1 MDFQVLGPVQAWAEG
16 RPLDLGERKQRT
28 VLAVLLLEPNQLV
41 LLDRLVDLLWGQD
54 PPSSAR
60 RIVQAHVSRL
70 RTAFLQTGDGAVA
83 LVRRGPGYMLC
94 CDPDRIDAHRF
105 RALLELAWRST
116 DTDKVSLLRQAL
128 SLWRGPALADVA
140 TESAR
145 AELSRGLEEA
155 RLAAVEERFE
165 AELRLG
171 RSGQLVGELSELV
184 ARHPYHQGLAGL
196 LMLVLYRAGRTAD
209 ALDLFAGTRRRL
221 DEELG
226 LEPSAQLRQLQVA
239 ILRADPSLN
248 APAAAAPA
256 N

>member
-1 MDFQVLGPVQAWAEG
+1 MEFQVLGPVQAWAEG
-16 RPLDLGERKQRT
+16 RPLDLGERKQRM

-41 LLDRLVDLLWGQD
+41 LLDRLVDLLWPED

-70 RTAFLQTGDGAVA
+70 RTAFLQAGDGVVA
-83 LVRRGPGYMLC
+83 LVRRGPGYMLS
-94 CDPDRIDAHRF
+94 CDPEQIDAHRF
-105 RALLELAWRST
+105 RSLLDLASRSA

-128 SLWRGPALADVA
+128 ALWRGPALADVA

-145 AELSRGLEEA
+145 AELCRGLEEA

-165 AELRLG
+165 TELRLG
-171 RSGQLVGELSELV
+171 RGGHLVGDLTDLA
-184 ARHPYHQGLAGL
+184 ARYPYHQRLAGL
-196 LMLVLYRAGRTAD
+196 LMLALYRAGRSAE
-209 ALDLFAGTRRRL
+209 ALGVFAYTRRRL
-221 DEELG
+221 DTELG
-226 LEPSAQLRQLQVA
+226 LEPSAELKRLQIA

-248 APAAAAPA
+248 GRVAA